1 MQFLY
6 HMGMWYSNLGGDRS
20 PLAAV
25 TITKN
30 GRAIAIGRS
39 HHHQKW

>member
-1 MQFLY
+1 MVE
-6 HMGMWYSNLGGDRS
+6 RS

-39 HHHQKW
+39 HHHQQRRCW

>member
-6 HMGMWYSNLGGDRS
+6 HMGMWYSNLGDTRS

-25 TITKN
+25 TITSSDAA
-30 GRAIAIGRS
+30 GDGHEQTLI
-39 HHHQKW
+39 